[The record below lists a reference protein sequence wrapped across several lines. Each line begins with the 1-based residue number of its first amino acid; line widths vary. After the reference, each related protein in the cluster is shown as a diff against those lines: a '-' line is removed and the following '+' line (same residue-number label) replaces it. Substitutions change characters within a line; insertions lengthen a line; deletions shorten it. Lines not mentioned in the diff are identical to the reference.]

1 MLLSAA
7 RARKHQILTSA
18 CSLEFTLTNIDPAE
32 TPTEVLRPAVA
43 RVCGCRDEDPVA
55 VTLAREQLQTVI
67 GRLGSLSELERRA
80 VALAASDYTHR
91 EIAARLG
98 VSVRAVNNAL
108 QRARHKLGDAVAGS
122 VDGARQRSIDRS
134 PADPGRQ
141 AAA

>member
-18 CSLEFTLTNIDPAE
+18 CTLEFTLTNIDPAE

-43 RVCGCRDEDPVA
+43 RVSGRRDEDPVA
-55 VTLAREQLQTVI
+55 VTLAREQLQAVI

-98 VSVRAVNNAL
+98 VGARAVNNAL

-122 VDGARQRSIDRS
+122 VDRGRSIDCS
-134 PADPGRQ
+134 AAEPGRQ